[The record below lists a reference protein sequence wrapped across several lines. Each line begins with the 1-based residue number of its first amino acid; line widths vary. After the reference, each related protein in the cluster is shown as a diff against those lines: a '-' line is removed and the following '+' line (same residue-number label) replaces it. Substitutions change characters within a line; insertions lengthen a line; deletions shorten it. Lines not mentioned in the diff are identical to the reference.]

1 VEINNECLKVKEKKK
16 EKKKVNIDICGK
28 GKNVITLI
36 LSPNHR
42 HLAVHTA
49 HMLYRPNPKLNT
61 KVKKILALLINRG
74 GFLDSKIKNEVK
86 IIT

>member
-1 VEINNECLKVKEKKK
+1 
-16 EKKKVNIDICGK
+16 VNIDICGK
-28 GKNVITLI
+28 GKKVITHI

-42 HLAVHTA
+42 HLAVHAA

-61 KVKKILALLINRG
+61 KVKKILVLLINRG
-74 GFLDSKIKNEVK
+74 GFLDSKIKNEGK